1 MKIENRNI
9 VLVLVFGF
17 ATLSFVTTFVDGTFA
32 TNNTDSSV
40 SEAVDLGSPFLVQQY
55 QTVAEKPD
63 TTTNMSLTDSFT
75 GKGVL
80 NGTLAINVEGN
91 ATETFRN
98 NDTSYLQGTVKY
110 ETDSGG
116 MASYNFEA
124 IGKYNQDGTF
134 ESRGAAVFSD
144 GATGELSLL
153 SNTVGIYK
161 DRVDSNGNGTFLMW
175 HWK

>member
-9 VLVLVFGF
+9 VLALVFGF
-17 ATLSFVTTFVDGTFA
+17 ATLSFVITFVDGTFA
-32 TNNTDSSV
+32 TNNTDSSI
-40 SEAVDLGSPFLVQQY
+40 SETVDLGSPFLVQQY

-63 TTTNMSLTDSFT
+63 TTTNMSLTDSFV

-91 ATETFRN
+91 ATEIFRN
-98 NDTSYLQGTVKY
+98 NETSYLQGTAKY

-124 IGKYNQDGTF
+124 IGKYNPDGTF
-134 ESRGAAVFSD
+134 ESRRSGSF
-144 GATGELSLL
+144 
-153 SNTVGIYK
+153 
-161 DRVDSNGNGTFLMW
+161 
-175 HWK
+175 